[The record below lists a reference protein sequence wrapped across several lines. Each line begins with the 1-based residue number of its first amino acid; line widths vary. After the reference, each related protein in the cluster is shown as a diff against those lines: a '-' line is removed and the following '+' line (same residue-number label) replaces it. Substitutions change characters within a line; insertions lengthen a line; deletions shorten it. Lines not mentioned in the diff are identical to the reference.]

1 MSTSRDLEKS
11 TDHRTEPR
19 RRGDQLLAA
28 IYDAVLAE
36 LIEHGYAAVTMETVA
51 QRART
56 GKASLYRRWP
66 TRVEMIMDTI
76 YSRLPAEESMIDT
89 GALRTDL
96 IMLFERFAGEL
107 DGPVGAALRGLWA
120 ESLDDRAQHARV
132 RGYSRHG
139 GQRLLRAIVE
149 RAAGRGEVDPAAITD
164 QRLEAGPAILR
175 YRILLDG
182 RPLDV
187 ADLVDEV
194 VLPLFTAPAPARQ
207 QLSGSRARP

>member
-1 MSTSRDLEKS
+1 MTADAARSE
-11 TDHRTEPR
+11 TDHRSEPR

-36 LIEHGYAAVTMETVA
+36 LAENGYPAVTMDTVA

-66 TRVEMIMDTI
+66 TRVELIMDAI
-76 YSRLPAEESMIDT
+76 YSRLPADESMIDT
-89 GALRTDL
+89 GALRSDL

-120 ESLDDRAQHARV
+120 ESLDDREQHARV

-139 GQRLLRAIVE
+139 GRRLLRSIVE
-149 RAAGRGEVDPAAITD
+149 RAAARGEIDPAAITD

-182 RPLDV
+182 RPFDV
-187 ADLVDEV
+187 AGLVDEV
-194 VLPLFTAPAPARQ
+194 VLPLLSVPPAQGGRV
-207 QLSGSRARP
+207 SGSRGRP

>member
-1 MSTSRDLEKS
+1 MS
-11 TDHRTEPR
+11 DHRTEPR

-36 LIEHGYAAVTMETVA
+36 LTQHGYAAVTMETVA

-76 YSRLPAEESMIDT
+76 YSRLPADDSMIDT
-89 GALRTDL
+89 GTLRSDL

-107 DGPVGAALRGLWA
+107 NGPVGVALRGLWA
-120 ESLDDRAQHARV
+120 ESLDDPEQHARV

-139 GQRLLRAIVE
+139 GLRLLRSIVE
-149 RAAGRGEVDPAAITD
+149 RAAARGEIDPAVITD

-175 YRILLDG
+175 YRLLLDG

-187 ADLVDEV
+187 AGLVDEV
-194 VLPLFTAPAPARQ
+194 VLPLLAGPTVPTGRPVSGSPAR
-207 QLSGSRARP
+207 P